1 MEAGS
6 SLQRT
11 AAGSPARAVAGA
23 SLSSRRRRSSPLK
36 RLRHLRLPQGA
47 KLTTVLAEMRQ
58 HRNEQS
64 KAASLL
70 LEQYNQQRR
79 LLLTREQ
86 TLALELESKG
96 ICVEDPNLDVY
107 KTFRPNR
114 KNRTCH
120 VSAEPAPVMVVEK
133 AATDARVMSKD
144 SEREHRPRGESAA
157 HCDTSSRSEVEGS
170 DAALLRPAT
179 GMQEGMLSLPMPKLV
194 VPELSNVPDIL
205 DADFA
210 LEESQHDASDV
221 PYVPPEFAK
230 VFGT

>member
-96 ICVEDPNLDVY
+96 ICVEDP
-107 KTFRPNR
+107 
-114 KNRTCH
+114 
-120 VSAEPAPVMVVEK
+120 
-133 AATDARVMSKD
+133 KD